1 MEWIKKHPILKLS
14 DIISD
19 VAGYF
24 LNEVRYQK
32 NEITEETK
40 IELLEWRNPLLFLF
54 ILLLKKNGAFIYSC
68 LK

>member
-40 IELLEWRNPLLFLF
+40 IELLEWREP
-54 ILLLKKNGAFIYSC
+54 AFIPFYSTAGAPYTHA
-68 LK
+68 